1 MFAREGSMELAA
13 LIVMLLLVGSMIPG
27 DSRIMYYR

>member
-1 MFAREGSMELAA
+1 MFAREGSMELAV
-13 LIVMLLLVGSMIPG
+13 LVVVLLLVGSIIPG